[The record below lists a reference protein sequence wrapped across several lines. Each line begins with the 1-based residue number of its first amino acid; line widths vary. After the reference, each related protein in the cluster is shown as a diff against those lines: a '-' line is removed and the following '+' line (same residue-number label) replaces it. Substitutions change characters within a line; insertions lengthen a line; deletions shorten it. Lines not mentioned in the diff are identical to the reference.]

1 MANTKNLDRKARLKT
16 KKQARA
22 RNKKAYQALSLQQ
35 KKKLRKFEGSFK
47 QFLAEEEKQKQ
58 EQAKAA
64 EG

>member
-1 MANTKNLDRKARLKT
+1 MANTKNLDRKARRKA
-16 KKQARA
+16 KRKARA
-22 RNKKAYQALSLQQ
+22 RTKQEYLELTLQQ

-47 QFLAEEEKQKQ
+47 QFLAEQAKEAQ